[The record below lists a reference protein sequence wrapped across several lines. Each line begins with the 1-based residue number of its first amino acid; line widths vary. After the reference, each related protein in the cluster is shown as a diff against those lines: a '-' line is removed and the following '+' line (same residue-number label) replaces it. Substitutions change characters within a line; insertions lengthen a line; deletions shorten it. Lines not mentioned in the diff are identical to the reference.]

1 MKSLSK
7 QLIELI
13 NDKPINAD
21 DLIKTREFML
31 DWAGCYAAGS
41 KTEQGSIIKK
51 WHDKWGGT
59 GLEQEV
65 FLTAALSHITETD
78 DLHRRSVTH
87 PACVVF
93 PVTWHLSRYLKKSF
107 GECLIAS
114 LKGYEA
120 MCRVGEA
127 VGPAH
132 YKIFH
137 NTATAG
143 VFGSAVAACS
153 LLELN
158 EEQSVWALGNA
169 GTQAAGLWQFNVD
182 ATMSKHLHAGHAAS
196 SGLKAALLA
205 AEGFTG
211 PSSILEGEK
220 GFFKAFCSD
229 ADPDAVVKKSDSWKL
244 IETSVKSYPSC
255 RHTHPA
261 IDAALDIRTKMSQN
275 GQSVDEIDSIEISTY
290 ETALRFTDNISPS
303 GTFSAKFSI
312 QYCVIVALS
321 EGFPQLYHFEGHQLE
336 THRRSELLGIS
347 KVKASEDFTNAYPSN
362 WGAKVVVNTGSKV
375 FESEIKSAKGDPE
388 NPLTKEELV
397 RKFNG
402 LMNYADYGS
411 DITSRFSNWILEA
424 NSDELV
430 PELLKTINHK

>member
-1 MKSLSK
+1 MESLSK
-7 QLIELI
+7 QLIELV
-13 NDKPINAD
+13 NSKSVTAD
-21 DLIKTREFML
+21 DLLKTREFML

-41 KTEQGSIIKK
+41 KTEQGNIINN
-51 WHDKWGGT
+51 WHSKWGGT

-107 GECLIAS
+107 EECLTAS

-120 MCRVGEA
+120 MCRIGEA
-127 VGPAH
+127 VGPSH

-143 VFGSAVAACS
+143 VFGSAFAAGS
-153 LLELN
+153 LLDLS
-158 EEQSVWALGNA
+158 EEQFVWALGNA

-196 SGLKAALLA
+196 SGLKAALMA

-211 PSSILEGEK
+211 PSKILEGEK
-220 GFFKAFCSD
+220 GFFKAFCPD
-229 ADPDAVVKKSDSWKL
+229 PDPDAVTKESKGWKL
-244 IETSVKSYPSC
+244 TETSIKPYPSC

-261 IDAALDIRTKMSQN
+261 IDAALEIREEMIRSDK
-275 GQSVDEIDSIEISTY
+275 SVEEIDSIEISTY
-290 ETALRFTDNISPS
+290 ETALRFTDNINPNS
-303 GTFSAKFSI
+303 TFSAKFSI
-312 QYCVIVALS
+312 QYCVSLALS
-321 EGFPQLYHFEGHQLE
+321 EGFPKLHHFENDLLKKHQE
-336 THRRSELLGIS
+336 SELIDFIKVNSAVVFNEAYPAHWGARVT
-347 KVKASEDFTNAYPSN
+347 VKA
-362 WGAKVVVNTGSKV
+362 GSKA

-397 RKFNG
+397 KKYNG
-402 LMNYADYGS
+402 LMDYAGS
-411 DITSRFSNWILEA
+411 GGVVASKLSSWILEA
-424 NSDELV
+424 SGDELL
-430 PELLKTINHK
+430 PEL

>member
-13 NDKPINAD
+13 NSKSVTAD

-31 DWAGCYAAGS
+31 DWVGCYAAGS
-41 KTEQGSIIKK
+41 KTEQGNVINN
-51 WHDKWGGT
+51 WNCKWGGT

-65 FLTAALSHITETD
+65 FVTAALSHITETD

-107 GECLIAS
+107 DECLVAS
-114 LKGYEA
+114 IKGYEA

-143 VFGSAVAACS
+143 VFGSAVAAGS

-158 EEQSVWALGNA
+158 EEQVVWAMGNA

-196 SGLKAALLA
+196 AGLKAALLA

-211 PSSILEGEK
+211 PSKILEGEK
-220 GFFKAFCSD
+220 GFFKGLCSD
-229 ADPDAVVKKSDSWKL
+229 PDPNAIVRESKGWKL
-244 IETSVKSYPSC
+244 TETSIKPYPSC

-261 IDAALDIRTKMSQN
+261 IDAALEIRKAMNQDGTPAY
-275 GQSVDEIDSIEISTY
+275 EIDSIEILTY
-290 ETALRFTDNISPS
+290 ETALRLTDNNSPNS
-303 GTFSAKFSI
+303 TFAAKFSI
-312 QYCVIVALS
+312 QYCVSLALS
-321 EGFPQLYHFEGHQLE
+321 EGFPQLYHFENDLLKKHQK
-336 THRRSELLGIS
+336 SELIGFTKVNTTTTFNEAYPTHWGARVI
-347 KVKASEDFTNAYPSN
+347 VKA
-362 WGAKVVVNTGSKV
+362 GSKV

-397 RKFNG
+397 KKFNG
-402 LMNYADYGS
+402 LMNYAGYGGEVAS
-411 DITSRFSNWILEA
+411 ELSNWILEA
-424 NSDELV
+424 SDDELV
-430 PELLKTINHK
+430 PELLKTLNIK